1 MSEKIKILYVDDEPN
16 NLVGFKASFRLNY
29 KILVA
34 ENTSDAIEILTK
46 NPDIQ
51 IIFSDQRMPDK
62 TGVEFFEEIRNWFPH
77 PIRILITGYSDIEN
91 VIQAI
96 NRGHVFRYVKKPW
109 TDSDIVSAI
118 EESYKFY
125 LANSMLSMKNEALQK
140 AYDELD
146 KFAYSVSHDIR
157 GPLSGIMG
165 GINVAKHLND
175 IKDVKEMLNLMENSV
190 KKLDAFILSMH
201 DYYTVQRGEVRIKEL
216 NLNQLIDDLKDLHQ
230 ASLIENNVQLSVNI
244 NQAEPFWSDEII
256 MRLVLNNLLAN
267 AIKYQ
272 KYDNTNR
279 QIQLN
284 LDVGRGNAT
293 ISVKDNGI
301 GIPENYLNEIFDLFF
316 RASTQDVGSGFGLY
330 NVKDA
335 LLKLN
340 GGIKVSS
347 VLGEGAMFEVTIPN
361 K

>member
-1 MSEKIKILYVDDEPN
+1 MSEKIKILYIDDELN

-29 KILVA
+29 QILVA
-34 ENTSDAIEILTK
+34 VNTSEAVEILTK
-46 NPDIQ
+46 NPDIR

-62 TGVEFFEEIRNWFPH
+62 TGVEFFEEIRSWFPH
-77 PIRILITGYSDIEN
+77 PIRILITGYSDIED

-96 NRGHVFRYVKKPW
+96 NRGHIFRYVKKPW
-109 TDSDIVSAI
+109 SDSDILSAI
-118 EESYKFY
+118 EEAHKFY
-125 LANSMLSMKNEALQK
+125 LANSMLAIKNEALQK

-175 IKDVKEMLNLMENSV
+175 ISDIKEMLGLMENSV

-201 DYYTVQRGEVRIKEL
+201 DYYTVQRGEVRIKEI
-216 NLNQLIDDLKDLHQ
+216 NLSELINDLKELHH
-230 ASLIENNVQLSVNI
+230 ANLIESNVKLNVNI
-244 NQAEPFWSDEII
+244 SQIEPFWSDEIV
-256 MRLVLNNLLAN
+256 MRLVLNNLVTN

-272 KYDNTNR
+272 KHDNEDKR
-279 QIQLN
+279 IELN
-284 LDVGRGNAT
+284 IEVGRGHAT
-293 ISVKDNGI
+293 IYVRDNGI

-347 VLGEGAMFEVTIPN
+347 VLGEGAVFEVTIPN